1 MSGILN
7 SRGSRSGN
15 IGHRFSSGEVIQ
27 TRTVSHH
34 PTGLTTIAAS
44 PANSGHPFGADV
56 EIEMTCFSTSNK
68 LLFDLMIPDIYNQ
81 SMASVGLHAGFSWT
95 VDNWSTINNF
105 PSAGNDQYKI
115 APYWQ
120 YQPAGASIDHLNLGP
135 HTAPVPTT
143 ATMKV
148 RPKLVGGGVGY
159 RANDNHTQG
168 DINTMTISEIQA

>member
-7 SRGSRSGN
+7 SRDGRSGN
-15 IGHRFSSGEVIQ
+15 IGHRYSSGEVIQ

-34 PTGLTTIAAS
+34 PTGLTTIGAS
-44 PANSGHPFGADV
+44 PANSGHPFGANV

-68 LLFDLMIPDIYNQ
+68 LLFNLMIPDVYNNA
-81 SMASVGLHAGFSWT
+81 MASVGLHAGFSWT

-115 APYWQ
+115 APYWG
-120 YQPAGASIDHLNLGP
+120 YRPAAATIMHLVLHHG
-135 HTAPVPTT
+135 APVPTT

-148 RPKLVGGGVGY
+148 RPKLVGGSSGY
-159 RANDNHTQG
+159 KANDNHSQG